1 MPLLD
6 DTEEEEEDEEEDEVE
21 DEEEGKVIP
30 PTDEEKS
37 LMMKA
42 FTNMSSTSNDVLPNT
57 VLTDKPGSVIKRKSR
72 MGMLPY
78 PYRSLCKLAD
88 DNELNRNSEHL
99 GAQWQSAC
107 NFQP

>member
-1 MPLLD
+1 MLD
-6 DTEEEEEDEEEDEVE
+6 DTEEEEEDEEEEEVE

-57 VLTDKPGSVIKRKSR
+57 ILADKLGAVIKLKFKD
-72 MGMLPY
+72 GDVTLP
-78 PYRSLCKLAD
+78 L
-88 DNELNRNSEHL
+88 
-99 GAQWQSAC
+99 
-107 NFQP
+107 